1 MNYMLEELE
10 QTLGKNIKKINK
22 SGFIKMSMKSSKKEV
37 EKELYTPTVDY
48 IKCTKVC
55 CNIEIKVMDID
66 KETGTYCPVCGRM
79 E

>member
-1 MNYMLEELE
+1 
-10 QTLGKNIKKINK
+10 
-22 SGFIKMSMKSSKKEV
+22 MSMKSSKKEA
-37 EKELYTPTVDY
+37 EKELYTQTVDY